1 MRNPFLRDE
10 QSGSFLPS
18 DYVNRKAEMRA
29 NLICLGL
36 FGVVMFAVVSAFF
49 VTNRQWLQVRSAQK
63 SITVQYTQEAA
74 KIEQLKRLEQQKSE
88 MMTKAEV
95 TTALIEKVP
104 RSILLAE
111 LITRMPAD
119 LTLLELQLVSKRIK
133 EAPAGKPGAGP
144 AGGSGIKNLS
154 GRPAGAQAGKA
165 GPEAKP
171 EDAEKVTPP
180 KFDFTLR
187 LQGVG
192 RSNQNIAD
200 YLQSLKQCTLLE
212 TVDLKYI
219 KETTIDKMD
228 LRKFEIEITLKKDA
242 DARGIAPIENLTSAG
257 APGESPTKPMV
268 VAPTPGG
275 KSASAEPRRKE

>member
-133 EAPAGKPGAGP
+133 EAPAGKPGAGV
-144 AGGSGIKNLS
+144 GGGIKNLS
-154 GRPAGAQAGKA
+154 GKPAGSQAGKVT
-165 GPEAKP
+165 PEAKA
-171 EDAEKVTPP
+171 EETEKVAPP

-212 TVDLKYI
+212 SVDLKYI

-275 KSASAEPRRKE
+275 KSASAEPGRKE